1 MDILLIV
8 LLFTLSQKEGGN
20 LRDTV
25 QNFLRFYKENR
36 EMIALLR
43 NITQENQQS
52 EAQTKSRQEQTQPVG
67 EHTVLDE
74 FFKTHAL

>member
-20 LRDTV
+20 LSDTV

-52 EAQTKSRQEQTQPVG
+52 EVQANRRQEQAQPVG